1 MRNEKFKDLVFYE
14 IYPTS
19 FYDSNNDGIGDLKGI
34 SQKLS
39 YVKDLGC
46 NAIWFNPFFVSP
58 FKDGGYDIKDF
69 FDIDP
74 RFGDMKDFEEMVSH
88 AHKLGIKVIVDC
100 VAGHASEE
108 NKEFLM
114 SGLENR
120 NEYSDLFIW
129 TESVWNND
137 PKYKLIAGRHPRNGN
152 YLVNFFSVQPAFN
165 YGFNHI
171 DDPKWQ
177 MSYKDKRTYQARDY
191 LIKIIK
197 FWLNKGVDGFRV
209 DMADS
214 LVKNDDDKEA
224 TIEVWHYAEG

>member
-1 MRNEKFKDLVFYE
+1 MRNNKFKDLVFYE

-34 SQKLS
+34 TQKLQ

-74 RFGDMKDFEEMVSH
+74 RFGDMKDFDEMVKK
-88 AHKLGIKVIVDC
+88 AHSLGIKVILDC

-114 SGLENR
+114 SGLEGR

-129 TESVWNND
+129 IDAFHFIKDIMPDFNRGFFIIIVLDEG
-137 PKYKLIAGRHPRNGN
+137 IRHINAETVR
-152 YLVNFFSVQPAFN
+152 AF
-165 YGFNHI
+165 
-171 DDPKWQ
+171 
-177 MSYKDKRTYQARDY
+177 T
-191 LIKIIK
+191 
-197 FWLNKGVDGFRV
+197 
-209 DMADS
+209 
-214 LVKNDDDKEA
+214 
-224 TIEVWHYAEG
+224 